1 MGVFSFYLQGVSV
14 VFFIT
19 PSVTR
24 AGCLGSCWTQWLE
37 CEVRDGAARD
47 RVLRIL
53 LVPLSIRPIFEKK
66 YRTLFLRPSASAMPS
81 KFTSRSVMK
90 PVCPSTLRG
99 LISTF

>member
-53 LVPLSIRPIFEKK
+53 LVPLSIRPIFEKN
-66 YRTLFLRPSASAMPS
+66 TEPFSFAPL
-81 KFTSRSVMK
+81 
-90 PVCPSTLRG
+90 PVLCPVSLPLDR
-99 LISTF
+99 